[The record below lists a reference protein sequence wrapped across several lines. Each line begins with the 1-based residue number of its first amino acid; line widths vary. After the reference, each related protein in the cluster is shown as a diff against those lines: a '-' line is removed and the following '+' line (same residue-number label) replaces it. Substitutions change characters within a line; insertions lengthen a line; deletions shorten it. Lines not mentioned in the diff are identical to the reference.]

1 MSIKQPALPYY
12 TAFLMDKVNKIYDAW
27 DLENITLALRRATRL
42 VAFLPRKM
50 KKEMLED
57 VEDIEKAM
65 MKAYRVK
72 GVDFHTDQLARNRE
86 ARRVASLYL
95 EPFVNKLMDLLDEN
109 DYLESNRA
117 RIGRDHFKKLESEIE
132 PV

>member
-27 DLENITLALRRATRL
+27 DLEDITLALRRATRL

-50 KKEMLED
+50 KKEMEAD
-57 VEDIEKAM
+57 VEDIEKDM

-95 EPFVNKLMDLLDEN
+95 EPFVNKLMDLLDDN
-109 DYLESNRA
+109 HYLEPGA
-117 RIGRDHFKKLESEIE
+117 IGPRHDVKKKLEA
-132 PV
+132 

>member
-27 DLENITLALRRATRL
+27 DSEDITLALRRATRL

-57 VEDIEKAM
+57 VEDIEKDM

-95 EPFVNKLMDLLDEN
+95 EPFVNKLIDLLDEN
-109 DYLESNRA
+109 HYLEPGALQPRHT
-117 RIGRDHFKKLESEIE
+117 GKKKLEA
-132 PV
+132 

>member
-50 KKEMLED
+50 KKQMLED

-95 EPFVNKLMDLLDEN
+95 EPFVNKLIDLLDEN
-109 DYLESNRA
+109 HYLEPGA
-117 RIGRDHFKKLESEIE
+117 IGSRFIEKKKLEA
-132 PV
+132 